1 MSRFDG
7 KISAA
12 EDAPIDAAELLA
24 ALRAQAQAE
33 RGGRTQAIAR
43 YLSGSPD
50 WRDARLSLGGAF
62 AGEPP
67 APRSPGEGGE

>member
-24 ALRAQAQAE
+24 ALRSQARAG
-33 RGGRTQAIAR
+33 RRDRTQAIAR
-43 YLSGSPD
+43 YLSGSAD
-50 WRDARLSLGGAF
+50 WRDAKLSLGGAF
-62 AGEPP
+62 AEEPHGP
-67 APRSPGEGGE
+67 QAGGESGE